1 MPEVLVLNQ
10 NYEPLNICTL
20 RRAVNMVMTGKA
32 EVVRTNGHYVRTVSG
47 GFEAPS
53 VVRLCYLIRRPL
65 PQVRVSR
72 RAILARDNYTCQ
84 YCGHQSRDLTV
95 DHVIP
100 RRHGGGD
107 TWENLVACCRRCNL
121 VKGDRTPAQADMKLL
136 RKPRR
141 PNYVPYLSLT
151 QYAKAITREAWR
163 DFLPVYEDFQP
174 AHPID

>member
-121 VKGDRTPAQADMKLL
+121 IKGDRTPAQAEMKLM

-174 AHPID
+174 THPID